1 MTTDP
6 SGDPMSEENPLG
18 HRVVV
23 RYRLP
28 PGQPQRF
35 TDVIGVLIGWDPPT
49 VRTADDAVITL
60 DPAQIVA
67 LKAVGPRPVRTREI
81 RALEAAAADGW
92 PGVERERIDGWL
104 ASAGHGYTGR
114 ANSAVPLGDPETG
127 GPASV
132 LDQNVLLRL
141 DLWYSGHSLPLR
153 LRLPD
158 RLAPVPPHWHV
169 WGETRVL
176 GVDIDNVVLPQ
187 GPAMVRV
194 DPAPTPEWLELR
206 RFSGEDA
213 VDVAPP
219 EPDEA
224 VLTAVRDGIVG
235 FAALG
240 LPNPLA
246 IGRGAVT
253 TAPDGR
259 IWVGLTCIT
268 VAAPHRRRGL
278 GTLVCAEL
286 LRWGHKHGATHAYV
300 QVEADNH
307 AALELYRDMGFLDH
321 HGYRYA
327 APTAP

>member
-6 SGDPMSEENPLG
+6 SGAAMFEENPIG

-28 PGQPQRF
+28 AGQPQQF
-35 TDVIGVLIGWDPPT
+35 TDVIGVLIALDPPT
-49 VRTADDAVITL
+49 VRTADDAVIAIE
-60 DPAQIVA
+60 PERIVA
-67 LKAVGPRPVRTREI
+67 LKPVGPRPIRTSEI
-81 RALEAAAADGW
+81 RALESAAADGW
-92 PGVERERIDGWL
+92 PGVEYEHIDGWL
-104 ASAGHGYTGR
+104 ATAGHGYTGR
-114 ANSAVPLGDPETG
+114 ANSAVPLGDPSVG
-127 GPASV
+127 RPAAE

-141 DLWYSGHSLPLR
+141 DLWYSGHSLPLQ

-194 DPAPTPEWLELR
+194 DAAPTPEWLELR

-224 VLTAVRDGIVG
+224 VLTAVRDGLVG

-259 IWVGLTCIT
+259 CWVGLTCIT
-268 VAAPHRRRGL
+268 VAAPHRRQGL

-286 LRWGHKHGATHAYV
+286 LRWGRKHGATHAYV
-300 QVEADNH
+300 QVDAANG
-307 AALELYRDMGFLDH
+307 AALELYRDMGFVDH

-327 APTAP
+327 APTPP